1 MVTITIYNASCQII
15 RRLDLGQCAA
25 GVYTDKVRAAYWN
38 GKNDFGEPVSDGLY
52 FYTIQTDKFRTT
64 RKMVIVK

>member
-52 FYTIQTDKFRTT
+52 FYTPD
-64 RKMVIVK
+64 